1 MININTTAL
10 VSSVPKIRVDDF
22 NNLSKNEKKL
32 RQKANEFEAIFIK
45 HMLDQ
50 AMKPKSGL
58 LPQGAGADIYASMYT
73 DTLSKQ
79 MSGSIGLGKM
89 VFEYLREQNK

>member
-1 MININTTAL
+1 MVLPSIQ
-10 VSSVPKIRVDDF
+10 PKLKANDF
-22 NNLSKNEKKL
+22 NNLDSDKELREKTN
-32 RQKANEFEAIFIK
+32 QFEAIFIK

-58 LPQGAGADIYASMYT
+58 LPRGTGADIYASMYT

-79 MSGSIGLGKM
+79 MSGSIGLGDM
-89 VFEYLREQNK
+89 LFDYLKEQK